1 MNRYDENYSAY
12 FKAPSKEYPEG
23 SAVDSSSEDN
33 LDGTPYL
40 AAFFNDVIG
49 FMYAAF
55 HGVFGNPKVS
65 GETVERE
72 LSNEPDNATK
82 SDVWDAIKTFVQR
95 KADAVSGALT
105 SAINGVKQSLDE
117 FIATKGKA
125 NGFASLDSSGQVPAS
140 QLPSY
145 VDDVLEYAS
154 RSAFPASGE
163 KGKIYVA
170 LDTNKSYRW
179 SGTTYIELSKY
190 NDATQSASGLMSA
203 ADKTKLDGIES
214 GAQRNTVTSVSGR
227 TGAVTNDQIRG
238 DMSEAA
244 QSAKGLMSAADKEKL
259 DGIESG
265 AQKNTVTSVSGR
277 TGAVTNDQI
286 REDMATMGAA
296 TATAAGT
303 KGLVPPPAADMMGA
317 FLMGN
322 GTWGFPESATVDS
335 ALNPDSTNSVQNRV
349 VTANVNGVLCY
360 TYYAQQEKKVSGPAG
375 FVLYK
380 GAVVRVLFNTA
391 STAENPRLNVNG
403 TGRKAIVSYR
413 HGSAVALGPWD
424 KGTTMELMYDGVY
437 WVVMG
442 NPVVMSSFSEDKGY
456 IKYANGLIMQWGVN
470 KDTEYSGNDRLIK
483 VTGLLFTQPPMVV
496 FSPYFNAKDNDGWFP
511 NIKDVSATSFT
522 INTHRSGSDLY
533 ARWIAIGY

>member
-40 AAFFNDVIG
+40 AAFFDDVIG

-55 HGVFGNPKVS
+55 HGVFGNPQVS

-72 LSNEPDNATK
+72 LSNKPDNAIE

-125 NGFASLDSSGQVPAS
+125 NGFASLDASGQVPAS

-145 VDDVLEYAS
+145 VDDVLEYAR

-190 NDATQSASGLMSA
+190 DDATQSASGLMSA
-203 ADKTKLDGIES
+203 SDKTKLDGIES
-214 GAQRNTVTSVSGR
+214 GAQR
-227 TGAVTNDQIRG
+227 
-238 DMSEAA
+238 
-244 QSAKGLMSAADKEKL
+244 
-259 DGIESG
+259 
-265 AQKNTVTSVSGR
+265 NTVTSVSGR

-303 KGLVPPPAADMMGA
+303 KGLVPPPAANMMGA

-335 ALNPDSTNSVQNRV
+335 ALNPDSTNSVQNKA
-349 VTANVNGVLCY
+349 VTANVYGVICSDKGNY
-360 TYYAQQEKKVSGPAG
+360 KTAKIFG
-375 FVLYK
+375 FTLIA
-380 GAVVRVLFNTA
+380 GAVVRVLFTEANSDEVT
-391 STAENPRLNVNG
+391 TLDVNG
-403 TGRKAIVSYR
+403 TGAKTIVAHE
-413 HGSAVALGPWD
+413 HGQKHCVGAWD
-424 KGTTMELMYDGVY
+424 AGTTMNLIFDGAG
-437 WVVMG
+437 WVVMD
-442 NPVVMSSFSEDKGY
+442 NPVLLSFFGLTKGY
-456 IKYANGLIMQWGVN
+456 IKYANGLIMQWMNVTS
-470 KDTEYSGNDRLIK
+470 KDDGSYQYTLPISFSNAEYICIPSIADGTDRRGYITYKNINNSTCQLVYWTYGNSEGK
-483 VTGLLFTQPPMVV
+483 VGDHPL
-496 FSPYFNAKDNDGWFP
+496 
-511 NIKDVSATSFT
+511 SAFFM
-522 INTHRSGSDLY
+522 
-533 ARWIAIGY
+533 GY

>member
-40 AAFFNDVIG
+40 AAFFDDVIG

-55 HGVFGNPKVS
+55 HGVFGNPQVS

-72 LSNEPDNATK
+72 LSNKPDNAIE

-125 NGFASLDSSGQVPAS
+125 NGFASLDASGQVPAS

-145 VDDVLEYAS
+145 VDDVLEYAR

-190 NDATQSASGLMSA
+190 DDATQSASGLMSA
-203 ADKTKLDGIES
+203 SDKTKLDGIES

-244 QSAKGLMSAADKEKL
+244 QSAKGLMSAADKTKL
-259 DGIESG
+259 DGIQAG
-265 AQKNTVTSVSGR
+265 AQVNTVTSVSGR

-303 KGLVPPPAADMMGA
+303 KGLVPPPAANMMGA

-335 ALNPDSTNSVQNRV
+335 ALNPDSTNSVQNKA
-349 VTANVNGVLCY
+349 VTANVYGVICSDKGNY
-360 TYYAQQEKKVSGPAG
+360 KTAKIFG
-375 FVLYK
+375 FTLIA
-380 GAVVRVLFNTA
+380 GAVVRVLFTEANSDEVT
-391 STAENPRLNVNG
+391 TLDVNG
-403 TGRKAIVSYR
+403 TGAKTIVAHE
-413 HGSAVALGPWD
+413 HGQKHCVGAWD
-424 KGTTMELMYDGVY
+424 AGTTMNLIFDGAG
-437 WVVMG
+437 WVVMD
-442 NPVVMSSFSEDKGY
+442 NPVLLSFFGLTKGY
-456 IKYANGLIMQWGVN
+456 IKYANGLIMQWMNVTS
-470 KDTEYSGNDRLIK
+470 KDDGSYQYTLPISFSNAEYICIPSIADGTDRRGYITYKNINNSTCQLVYWTYGNSEGK
-483 VTGLLFTQPPMVV
+483 VGDHPL
-496 FSPYFNAKDNDGWFP
+496 
-511 NIKDVSATSFT
+511 SAFFM
-522 INTHRSGSDLY
+522 
-533 ARWIAIGY
+533 GY

>member
-95 KADAVSGALT
+95 KADAVKS
-105 SAINGVKQSLDE
+105 SLDD

-125 NGFASLDSSGQVPAS
+125 NGLASLDASGLVPAN

-190 NDATQSASGLMSA
+190 DDATQSASGLMSA

-214 GAQRNTVTSVSGR
+214 GAQV
-227 TGAVTNDQIRG
+227 
-238 DMSEAA
+238 
-244 QSAKGLMSAADKEKL
+244 
-259 DGIESG
+259 
-265 AQKNTVTSVSGR
+265 NTVTSVSGR

-303 KGLVPPPAADMMGA
+303 KGLVPPPAANMMSA

-322 GTWGFPESATVDS
+322 GTWGFPPSATVDS
-335 ALNPDSTNSVQNRV
+335 ALNPDSTNALQNKA
-349 VTANVNGVLCY
+349 VTANVYGVICSDDGRDK
-360 TYYAQQEKKVSGPAG
+360 TAEVFG
-375 FVLYK
+375 FNLIT
-380 GAVVRVLFNTA
+380 GAVIRVLFSRANSEGNT
-391 STAENPRLNVNG
+391 TLNVNR
-403 TGRKAIVSYR
+403 TGPKQIKVYR
-413 HGSAVALGPWD
+413 HGSKVILGTSTDKDGTVRGWD
-424 KGTTMELMYDGVY
+424 AGTTLNLIYDGVD

-442 NPVVMSSFSEDKGY
+442 NPVLLSFFGADGGY
-456 IKYANGLIMQWGVN
+456 IKYANGLLIQWCKMQS
-470 KDTEYSGNDRLIK
+470 DETEGSDRIAKFIFPL
-483 VTGLLFTQPPMVV
+483 TFTQIPSCTTSCASRNMRTTDWIPALVEITTE
-496 FSPYFNAKDNDGWFP
+496 FAKFNTSNSY
-511 NIKDVSATSFT
+511 SATVCF
-522 INTHRSGSDLY
+522 
-533 ARWIAIGY
+533 IAIGY